1 MKQSVIFNYSSIT
14 LTEQM
19 DKLINRGLNF
29 TILPFKLDITEVL
42 VDFKRFARSTI
53 WHEFWYGKEDNQD
66 TIYDIF
72 RNKNFF

>member
-14 LTEQM
+14 LTEEM

-53 WHEFWYGKEDNQD
+53 WHKFWYGKEDNQD
-66 TIYDIF
+66 HD
-72 RNKNFF
+72 